1 MSMDDS
7 RMFVAPIAAMAV
19 VALVAAVW
27 GGLGRMG
34 LVTMAPPAELA
45 MSHGA
50 LIANGFFGTV
60 ISLERAVALDRS
72 VVYAIPGAAA
82 LGTWVSYFGWPLVG
96 SLGVAVASVGLVGLF
111 GWLTWRE
118 PARHHVIMG
127 LGALAWAVAATLLVL
142 LVSGM
147 GISIGGLAPWW
158 AAFLVLTIAGE
169 RLELARVLRPNRFSQ
184 ACFLASV
191 VVLLGGLIVDV
202 FGISEGLQITGVG
215 FVGLA
220 LWLGIFDVAR
230 RTAKQDGLPG
240 YIGRTL
246 LGGYVWLAV
255 GGVLLVV
262 HGSTTGGLVFDA
274 QWHAIFVGF
283 VLTMIFAHAPVV
295 LRALAN
301 RRIPYH
307 PTLYLAPALIHVTLA
322 IRLYGDL
329 AVDPTWRLAGG
340 LGNAAA
346 ILVFAALAMPR
357 IERI

>member
-1 MSMDDS
+1 MDDS
-7 RMFVAPIAAMAV
+7 RIFVAPIAAMAV
-19 VALVAAVW
+19 AALIAAVW

-34 LVTMAPPAELA
+34 LVTMAPPAKLA

-60 ISLERAVALDRS
+60 ISLERAVALDRAA
-72 VVYAIPGAAA
+72 VYVIPGVAG
-82 LGTWVSYFGWPLVG
+82 LGTWLSYFGWPLFG
-96 SLGVAVASVGLVGLF
+96 SLGVVVASIGLVGVF

-142 LVSGM
+142 HVSGT
-147 GISIGGLAPWW
+147 GISMGGLAPWW

-169 RLELARVLRPNRFSQ
+169 RLELARVLRPDRFSQ

-191 VVLLGGLIVDV
+191 ISVLGGLILQLAGFS
-202 FGISEGLQITGVG
+202 FGFQITGVG

-220 LWLGIFDVAR
+220 LWLGIYDVAR
-230 RTAKQDGLPG
+230 RTAKQEGLPG

-246 LGGYVWLAV
+246 LGGYVWLAI
-255 GGVLLVV
+255 GGVLLVF
-262 HGSTTGGLVFDA
+262 HGPTTGGLVFDA

-295 LRALAN
+295 LRALAD

-307 PTLYLAPALIHVTLA
+307 PTLYVAPALIHVTLA
-322 IRLYGDL
+322 VRMYGDL

-346 ILVFAALAMPR
+346 ILVFVASAIPR
-357 IERI
+357 IERT